1 MDHINEGTFDHMV
14 ENAIRFEPLT
24 KIPVDFSQLFLEQ
37 VKAEEKP
44 KFQVLS
50 IVDLISSLIIAITIG
65 TAFLIFAF
73 LPEQLNPVMQ
83 WYLQWGEYCLTKI
96 VFNLPGFIL
105 TIGIGVLVIV
115 LLIAIVKGTQKLLT
129 LNKERKNYLSLF

>member
-14 ENAIRFEPLT
+14 ENAIRCEPLT
-24 KIPVDFSQLFLEQ
+24 ELPVDFSQLFLEQ

-65 TAFLIFAF
+65 TAFLIPAL
-73 LPEQLNPVMQ
+73 LPEQLTPIMQ
-83 WYLQWGEYCLTKI
+83 WYLQWGEYWLIKI
-96 VFNLPGFIL
+96 IYNLPGIVL
-105 TIGIGVLVIV
+105 TFGLIGLALV
-115 LLIAIVKGTQKLLT
+115 LLIAVVMGMQTFLKS
-129 LNKERKNYLSLF
+129 NKEGKNLLSLF